1 MTPLEKHLIAR
12 IEATGPISVAE
23 YMQLCLGHPEHGYYM
38 TRDPLGAD
46 GDFTTAPE
54 ISQMFGEMIALCISA
69 IWVVAGRHPW
79 KIIELG
85 PGRGTLMADLLRTTR
100 LIGFEPEVWFV
111 ETSPVLRQAQSN
123 AVPHAHWAASLSEV
137 PAGPALI
144 LANEFFDALPVRQYL
159 NARDGWRER
168 QIGLVN
174 GELAWGLSGP
184 LPIGQVGTWYEVS
197 PIANQIM
204 GDIAS
209 RIGSNGGAALI
220 LDYGYRAAD
229 RPDGPTLQ
237 AVKAHGKLDAL
248 ETPGETDLTW
258 LIDFDALASS
268 MLGLGIYQSSQR
280 DFLAN
285 LGIGPRAEALAEAN
299 PDEIDAIADALERL
313 TSPGQM

>member
-1 MTPLEKHLIAR
+1 
-12 IEATGPISVAE
+12 
-23 YMQLCLGHPEHGYYM
+23 
-38 TRDPLGAD
+38 
-46 GDFTTAPE
+46 
-54 ISQMFGEMIALCISA
+54 
-69 IWVVAGRHPW
+69 
-79 KIIELG
+79 
-85 PGRGTLMADLLRTTR
+85 
-100 LIGFEPEVWFV
+100 
-111 ETSPVLRQAQSN
+111 
-123 AVPHAHWAASLSEV
+123 
-137 PAGPALI
+137 
-144 LANEFFDALPVRQYL
+144 
-159 NARDGWRER
+159 
-168 QIGLVN
+168 VN

-237 AVKAHGKLDAL
+237 AVKAHSKLDAL

-268 MLGLGIYQSSQR
+268 MLGLGIYQASQR

-313 TSPGQM
+313 TSPGQMGALFKVLAVTPTGQPAPPGFPVQSTSPSD